1 MVDKNYCM
9 SSYLAFRY
17 IEADDKDFFPGLHH
31 SHIAALPEDQIHMV
45 KTADEIDK
53 VIADQFSALSDAKLG
68 ILLSGGMDSAIL
80 ASYMRGCDAY
90 TFRFLGGTYQEEEL
104 NRAKYY
110 ANYYGLRLHYVD
122 IDWEETVK
130 PYLPPLMRAKAAP
143 VHSIEPQIMQA
154 AVRAKADGITKM
166 VIGES
171 SDLIFGGMDKL
182 LSQDW
187 SFSDFMRRYIFT
199 QPSEVLNQPVDMG
212 YLFERYRT
220 GSRIDFCRFL
230 DDVFSIESS
239 SSYLNAFQTADL
251 PYIDPYAC
259 MKMEDPLDLQRI
271 RNGETKYLIQEL
283 FAKKYPDIQV
293 PEKVP
298 MPRPVDSYFKDWDG
312 PSRYEFKRGL
322 DMRTFSGNQKW
333 QLYCLEQFLNLY
345 EPEAGGLL

>member
-143 VHSIEPQIMQA
+143 CPFNRTSDYAGSCPGQSGRHHQDGDWRKQRSDFWRDGQA
-154 AVRAKADGITKM
+154 ALTGLVVFRFYAAI
-166 VIGES
+166 
-171 SDLIFGGMDKL
+171 
-182 LSQDW
+182 
-187 SFSDFMRRYIFT
+187 
-199 QPSEVLNQPVDMG
+199 
-212 YLFERYRT
+212 YLHP
-220 GSRIDFCRFL
+220 
-230 DDVFSIESS
+230 
-239 SSYLNAFQTADL
+239 AF
-251 PYIDPYAC
+251 
-259 MKMEDPLDLQRI
+259 
-271 RNGETKYLIQEL
+271 
-283 FAKKYPDIQV
+283 
-293 PEKVP
+293 
-298 MPRPVDSYFKDWDG
+298 
-312 PSRYEFKRGL
+312 
-322 DMRTFSGNQKW
+322 
-333 QLYCLEQFLNLY
+333 
-345 EPEAGGLL
+345 